1 MYALQEKARKLVQQ
15 AVVDCRASGLP
26 SAGAEH
32 MVRINGFESGMLHD
46 DLEAVFCD
54 TTGRDETEDQVNGFP
69 HAIMMPKCDS
79 VEQLME
85 VRKRESDSFV

>member
-1 MYALQEKARKLVQQ
+1 M
-15 AVVDCRASGLP
+15 VDCRASGLP
-26 SAGAEH
+26 SAWAEH

-54 TTGRDETEDQVNGFP
+54 TTGRRDETKDQVNGVP

-85 VRKRESDSFV
+85 VRGSLIH